1 MATFKTEVLSEVQ
14 GRLPALGDKKVA
26 FGAQAYMKDIA
37 PFLGVKTPERRKLF
51 KEIFRDLPTPTSK
64 ELGET
69 ARALWKL
76 REREYHYAACDLI
89 DFFIESADKNFL
101 KDHVEYLI
109 TQKSWWDTVDTL
121 GSVAIS
127 PLTIRYPSI
136 SLMRSWNKS
145 SNMWLNRAA
154 IQHQRGR
161 KTNTDIPLLLEF
173 LDAHA
178 DESEFFIAKAIG
190 WALRDLSRVNNSEVK
205 KFLKAHPELNRVAVR
220 EAQKLGFN

>member
-1 MATFKTEVLSEVQ
+1 VATFKTEVLSEVQ

-69 ARALWKL
+69 SRALWKL

-127 PLTIRYPSI
+127 PLTIKYPSI

-161 KTNTDIPLLLEF
+161 KHDTDIPLLLEF
-173 LDAHA
+173 LDTHA
-178 DESEFFIAKAIG
+178 GESEFFIAKAIG

>member
-1 MATFKTEVLSEVQ
+1 VATFSLAVLSEVQ

-51 KEIFRDLPTPTSK
+51 KEIFRELPKPTSN
-64 ELGET
+64 ELGKT

-76 REREYHYAACDLI
+76 PEREYQYAACDLI
-89 DFFIESADKNFL
+89 DYFIESADKNFL
-101 KDHVEYLI
+101 KDHVQYLI
-109 TQKSWWDTVDTL
+109 TQKSWWDTVDSL

-127 PLTIRYPSI
+127 PLTVKYPSVT
-136 SLMRSWNKS
+136 LMRRWNKS
-145 SNMWLNRAA
+145 PNIWLNRAA

-161 KTNTDIPLLLEF
+161 KHNTDIPLLLEF

-178 DESEFFIAKAIG
+178 DESEFFIAKAVG
-190 WALRDLSRVNNSEVK
+190 WALRDLSRINNSEVK
-205 KFLKAHPELNRVAVR
+205 KFLKKHPDLNPVAVR
-220 EAQKLGFN
+220 EALKLGFN

>member
-1 MATFKTEVLSEVQ
+1 MLRDVQ

-37 PFLGVKTPERRKLF
+37 PFLGVKTTERRKLF
-51 KEIFRDLPTPTSK
+51 KEIFKELPTPTSK

-89 DFFIESADKNFL
+89 DFFVESADKNFL

-127 PLTIRYPSI
+127 PLTIKYPSI

-161 KTNTDIPLLLEF
+161 KSETDIPLLLEI
-173 LDAHA
+173 LDYHS
-178 DESEFFIAKAIG
+178 DQSEFFIAKAIG
-190 WALRDLSRVNNSEVK
+190 WALRDLSRVNNTEVK

>member
-1 MATFKTEVLSEVQ
+1 MATFKSEVLREVQ

-51 KEIFRDLPTPTSK
+51 KEIFRELPKPTSK

-69 ARALWKL
+69 SRALWKL

-89 DFFIESADKNFL
+89 DFFIESADKSFL

-121 GSVAIS
+121 GSVAVA
-127 PLTIRYPSI
+127 PLTIKFPSI

-161 KTNTDIPLLLEF
+161 KHDTDIPLLLEF
-173 LDAHA
+173 LDTHA
-178 DESEFFIAKAIG
+178 GESEFFIAKAIG

>member
-1 MATFKTEVLSEVQ
+1 VATFNSALLSEVQ

-51 KEIFRDLPTPTSK
+51 KEIFRELPKPTSN
-64 ELGET
+64 ELGKT

-76 REREYHYAACDLI
+76 PEREYQYAACDLI
-89 DFFIESADKNFL
+89 DYFIESADKNFL
-101 KDHVEYLI
+101 KDHVQYLI
-109 TQKSWWDTVDTL
+109 TQKSWWDTVDSL

-127 PLTIRYPSI
+127 PLTVKYPSVT
-136 SLMRSWNKS
+136 LMRRWNKS
-145 SNMWLNRAA
+145 PNIWLNRAA

-161 KTNTDIPLLLEF
+161 KHNTDIPLLLEF

-178 DESEFFIAKAIG
+178 DESEFFIAKAVG
-190 WALRDLSRVNNSEVK
+190 WALRDLSRINNSEVK
-205 KFLKAHPELNRVAVR
+205 KFLKKHPDLNPVAVR
-220 EAQKLGFN
+220 EALKLGFN